1 LEGLMSLRAED
12 YMKKT
17 TLLLF
22 VFAMCVAASA
32 QNGRSFNR
40 SIITVSVDGLNCS
53 TTLGGGVFPA
63 LSWTFAASE
72 AVSSTGSGGSAGKP
86 VLSTVNVTK
95 RADSCSPRLFNDV
108 VTGRRVKTVTIVQE
122 NTRSEIFTVTL
133 SNVIISSYQIGG
145 DQSGELP
152 AEQISFSFSS
162 ICLADSQS
170 GTKTCYNSATGTT
183 L

>member
-1 LEGLMSLRAED
+1 
-12 YMKKT
+12 MKKVSVV
-17 TLLLF
+17 LLM
-22 VFAMCVAASA
+22 FAMGVAAFA

-40 SIITVSVDGLNCS
+40 STITVSVDGLNCS
-53 TTLGGGVFPA
+53 TTLGSGVFPA

-72 AVSSTGSGGSAGKP
+72 TVSTTGSGGSAGKP

-95 RADSCSPRLFNDV
+95 RADSCSPRLFADV
-108 VTGRRVKTVTIVQE
+108 VTGRNVKSVTIVQE

-133 SNVIISSYQIGG
+133 SDVSVSSYQIGG

-152 AEQISFSFSS
+152 TEHVSFGFAK

-170 GTKTCYNSATGTT
+170 GTKTCYNSATGVAQ
-183 L
+183 

>member
-1 LEGLMSLRAED
+1 
-12 YMKKT
+12 MKKVS
-17 TLLLF
+17 LVLF
-22 VFAMCVAASA
+22 LFAMSMAASA
-32 QNGRSFNR
+32 QNNGRSFNR
-40 SIITVSVDGLNCS
+40 SVITVSVDGLNCS
-53 TTLGGGVFPA
+53 TTLGSGVFPA

-72 AVSSTGSGGSAGKP
+72 AVSNTGSGGSAGKP

-152 AEQISFSFSS
+152 TEQISFTFSS